1 MNDIAVISLGMMMS
15 MLCEAC
21 VKDAGISLLNVF
33 LFINL
38 IGLYYI
44 TQKIHVEVKISFN

>member
-1 MNDIAVISLGMMMS
+1 MNDIVVITMAMMMS

-21 VKDAGISLLNVF
+21 IKDSGISLLNVF

>member
-1 MNDIAVISLGMMMS
+1 MNDIVVISIGMLMS
-15 MLCEAC
+15 LLCEAC
-21 VKDAGISLLNVF
+21 DKDAGISLLNVF

-44 TQKIHVEVKISFN
+44 IQKIHVEVKISFN

>member
-1 MNDIAVISLGMMMS
+1 MNDIVVISIGMLMS
-15 MLCEAC
+15 LLCEAC

-44 TQKIHVEVKISFN
+44 IQKIHVEVKISFN

>member
-1 MNDIAVISLGMMMS
+1 MNDIVVISIGMLMS
-15 MLCEAC
+15 LLCEAC

-44 TQKIHVEVKISFN
+44 IQRIHVEVKISFN

>member
-1 MNDIAVISLGMMMS
+1 MNEIVVISIGMLMS
-15 MLCEAC
+15 LLCEAC

-44 TQKIHVEVKISFN
+44 IQKIHVEVKISFN

>member
-1 MNDIAVISLGMMMS
+1 MNDIVVISMGMLMS
-15 MLCEAC
+15 LLCEAC

-44 TQKIHVEVKISFN
+44 IQKIHVEVKISFN

>member
-1 MNDIAVISLGMMMS
+1 MNDIVVISMGMMMS
-15 MLCEAC
+15 LLCEAC

-33 LFINL
+33 LFINI

-44 TQKIHVEVKISFN
+44 FQKIHIEVKISFN